1 MKNFVFVI
9 LFFLHLSF
17 GLSELFAE
25 ENKQLDSLN
34 SIINNPV
41 SSDVKLASAYLALSD
56 ILPDDTM
63 FYFCSKAKE
72 IAEQAL
78 KKSPSSKEKKLLL
91 ASLSGAFINLGYAYD
106 YKGDALKAINY
117 YIRALRI
124 KRDYKDKKG
133 EAVILNNI
141 GFVYNNQ
148 GDIPKALEY
157 YNKSLKIKESLDDK
171 KGMATTLNN
180 IGAIYEKQGDFTK
193 TVEYYNRS
201 LNIYNEIADE
211 SGIAWS
217 LNNIATS
224 FYNQG
229 DISKA
234 LKYYNKSLALKNKLG
249 EKSSVA
255 WTLNNI
261 GTMYYKQG
269 DYVKALTFYK
279 KALAILEEMDNKEGV
294 SWSYSNIG
302 NIMLIKN
309 KLNEAQ
315 SYLYKSLIIAE
326 EIKYPA
332 SIRDASELLSQVLEK
347 QGKAK
352 EAFAM
357 FKLFIK
363 MRDSINNEKNLKSI
377 ALQEAKYKYEKQ
389 KTIDDLEHEKRLA
402 IDKKEKDRQQVII
415 YASIAGLIL
424 LVIFLFFVFNRL
436 RITNQH
442 KKLIELQ
449 KQEVIRTNEELYTLN
464 DDLNQR
470 NEEIITQR
478 DKIEKQKTL
487 VEEINQQVSESIDY
501 ATRLQKSIL
510 PDVRLLAKYFSDY
523 FVLFKPKD
531 KVSGDFYWW
540 AHVEECT
547 VVTAA
552 DSTGHGV
559 PGAFMSMLGASLLRE
574 IVQKEYITHTGV
586 ILRKLRK
593 EIIKAL
599 KQKGE
604 TGEQKDGM
612 DMAIISIDNRTNI
625 LQYSGANN
633 PLYIITE
640 SELEVLNPTKYPMD
654 RVKEILLENTE
665 SKLKFYEIKPD
676 KMPISIYERMDKFSV
691 CEIQLK
697 KGDQLY
703 MFSDGYVDQFGGPKG
718 KKMKYKI
725 FRKILL
731 DNSNKEMKVQ
741 KQSLEENFYSWK
753 GNLSQVDDLVVLG
766 IKI

>member
-1 MKNFVFVI
+1 MKYLYHLI
-9 LFFLHLSF
+9 LFFVLIFPSI
-17 GLSELFAE
+17 FAN
-25 ENKQLDSLN
+25 NKQIDSLN
-34 SIINNPV
+34 AVINNSS
-41 SSDVKLASAYLALSD
+41 SSDIELANAYLALSD

-63 FYFCSKAKE
+63 FYFCYKAKE

-78 KKSPSSKEKKLLL
+78 KNTSKKNEKQALLV
-91 ASLSGAFINLGYAYD
+91 SLSGALINLGYAYD

-117 YIRALRI
+117 YIKALRI
-124 KRDYKDKKG
+124 KRDYNDKKG
-133 EAVILNNI
+133 EAVVLNNI

-157 YNKSLKIKESLDDK
+157 YNKSLKIKETLEDK

-180 IGAIYEKQGDFTK
+180 IGAIYEKQGDFSK
-193 TVEYYNRS
+193 TLEYYNKS
-201 LNIYNEIADE
+201 LAIYKEIADDE
-211 SGIAWS
+211 GIAWS
-217 LNNIATS
+217 LNNIATT

-229 DISKA
+229 DIPKA
-234 LKYYNKSLALKNKLG
+234 LVFYNKSLELKSKLG
-249 EKSSVA
+249 EKSAVA
-255 WTLNNI
+255 WTLNNM

-269 DYVKALTFYK
+269 DFTKALEYYR
-279 KALAILEEMDNKEGV
+279 KALAILEEMGNKEGI

-309 KLNEAQ
+309 NLAEAQ
-315 SYLYKSLIIAE
+315 SYLQKSLLIAE

-332 SIRDASELLSQVLEK
+332 SIRDASDLLSQVFEK
-347 QGKAK
+347 QGKEK

-357 FKLFIK
+357 YKLFIK
-363 MRDSINNEKNLKSI
+363 MRDSLNNEKNLRSI
-377 ALQEAKYKYEKQ
+377 ALQQAKYKYEKQ
-389 KTIDDLEHEKRLA
+389 KTIDDLKHEKQLA
-402 IDKKEKDRQQVII
+402 IDKKEKDRQQLII
-415 YASIAGLIL
+415 YVSVVGLGL
-424 LVIFLFFVFNRL
+424 LIVFLFFVFNRL

-449 KQEVIRTNEELYTLN
+449 KQEVIRTNEELYILN

-478 DKIEKQKTL
+478 DKIEKQKVL

-540 AHVEECT
+540 AHVEDCT

-604 TGEQKDGM
+604 MGEQKDGM
-612 DMAIISIDNRTNI
+612 DMAIISVNNETNI

-633 PLYIITE
+633 SLYIITD
-640 SELEVLNPTKYPMD
+640 SELEVRNKEKFPMD
-654 RVKEILLENTE
+654 RIKEYQFEDLD
-665 SKLKFYEIKPD
+665 SSLKFYEIKPD

-718 KKMKYKI
+718 KKMKHKI
-725 FRKILL
+725 FRKILIEK
-731 DNSNKEMKVQ
+731 SNERMKIQ
-741 KQSLEENFYSWK
+741 KQALEENFYSWK